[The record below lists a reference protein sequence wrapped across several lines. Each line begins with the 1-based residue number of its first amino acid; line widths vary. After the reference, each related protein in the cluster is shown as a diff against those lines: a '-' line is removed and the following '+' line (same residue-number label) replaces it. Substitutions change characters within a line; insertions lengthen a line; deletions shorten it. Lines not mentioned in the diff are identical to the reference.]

1 MKKFFFIWVLWALV
15 SASAILGT
23 GCANLPRSENFARN
37 TADGPAMAIGQST
50 LPANPVRNS
59 SSYSRSA
66 DGGWEKFESQGSSV
80 DAHRTFDCCGQSQ
93 TVVTVQSHQNS
104 FKRTIT
110 PPPWQNYN
118 QGVENDPRYVVPN
131 NTVVWPAPKR

>member
-1 MKKFFFIWVLWALV
+1 MKLFVKCLLWALV

-37 TADGPAMAIGQST
+37 TAPGSAMAIGQST

-80 DAHRTFDCCGQSQ
+80 DAYRTSDCCGQSQ
-93 TVVTVQSHQNS
+93 TVVTVQSYKNS
-104 FKRTIT
+104 FERTIT
-110 PPPWQNYN
+110 PPPRYFNN
-118 QGVENDPRYVVPN
+118 QGVVDDPRYVVPN
-131 NTVVWPAPKR
+131 STVIWPAPKR

>member
-1 MKKFFFIWVLWALV
+1 MKLFVNWVFWALV

-37 TADGPAMAIGQST
+37 TDDGPAMAVGYST

-59 SSYSRSA
+59 SGYFRSMSG
-66 DGGWEKFESQGSSV
+66 DHEEGWSEGSSV
-80 DAHRTFDCCGQSQ
+80 DAYRTFDCCGQSQ
-93 TVVTVQSHQNS
+93 TVVTVQSHHNS

-110 PPPWQNYN
+110 PPPRYFNN
-118 QGVENDPRYVVPN
+118 QGVVDDPRYVVPGRR
-131 NTVVWPAPKR
+131 VVWPAPKR

>member
-1 MKKFFFIWVLWALV
+1 MKLFFVI
-15 SASAILGT
+15 AIGLMLG
-23 GCANLPRSENFARN
+23 GCGSIPRSANYARN
-37 TADGPAMAIGQST
+37 TAPGPAMAIGQST

-59 SSYSRSA
+59 SSYYRSMSG
-66 DGGWEKFESQGSSV
+66 DVERFHSQGSSV
-80 DAHRTFDCCGQSQ
+80 DAYRTYDCCGQSQ

-118 QGVENDPRYVVPN
+118 QGVVDDPRYIVPN
-131 NTVVWPAPKR
+131 STVIWPAPKR